1 MDIYVPLLFLS
12 PFTFSSSGF
21 LMPGMLRFRAW
32 PVLLLLFSPM
42 AVAVAQVLPDPT
54 PPPPVDTITPV
65 PLPAIPYGVE
75 SLNADMP
82 KELKIDNKGGK
93 IEGDSKTGIHLGGP
107 VKIVGDN
114 GLEVF
119 SDTADLDLK
128 AKTLT
133 LVGNVTVYQGDAM
146 QRGTKAVYYYERKFL
161 DTTDLRASVDP
172 LLLESGKFIVEK
184 RGDKQ
189 VFVGTDAGI
198 TTDDSEHPNFWFRGK
213 KTTIYPNDKVVF
225 DGLRVYV
232 GDTPVFWLPYLSQP
246 LDGELGYHFLP
257 GARSTWGPFLLNTYG
272 IMLGGKTDPITGENK
287 DAWLLSRWHLDLRA
301 ERGVGTGVD
310 LADTRIDEKKGE
322 ITGFSAY
329 YLYDLDPTANP
340 TGIPRGYVNENRY
353 KLQLKHRWS
362 PDFEK
367 DVNWRVDTNINYL
380 SDRYYIQDF
389 EKARYQTDPEP
400 DNTVGI
406 YRRDD
411 SSLLSV
417 LMRFRVNDFYRSDTR
432 LPEITYDQAR
442 APWFGLPVL
451 HEGTT
456 SLGYIGEQADPTV
469 AAIINP
475 LSGMSASDPA
485 AQRLL
490 GQLSGYELTLAQS
503 MLALPPGDPRRAALR
518 TQLLDPSFV
527 RFHTYQEFSMPM
539 MLGGFLS
546 LTPQAGIGYLSYGDV
561 AGPAGG
567 LDRVQLHGGM
577 ESSLKFSRD
586 LGSCQSST
594 WGIDGLKHV
603 FQPYAT
609 WSVVSTNDF
618 SLGDPSVDSLTPT
631 TRPQPLDPMRFTA
644 LDQMQSWNIL
654 RLGTRNRLLTQRDGQ
669 SYEWLYLDTYMDA
682 FIKDPESQRTVSNL
696 YNDVRWR
703 PLPWL
708 GVDMETQFPVVRDSA
723 GFSEVNS
730 RIHFIP
736 SDRFDISLGYRWLS
750 GHPVLTD
757 SNHYNLDTYTRL
769 SENWGFGTRHSLELV
784 DRTLEYQE
792 YTIHR
797 DLGNWVFGLGVS
809 SRDNGVQKD
818 HAIILN
824 ITLKDFPAST
834 MSF

>member
-1 MDIYVPLLFLS
+1 
-12 PFTFSSSGF
+12 
-21 LMPGMLRFRAW
+21 MPGMLRFRAW
-32 PVLLLLFSPM
+32 PVLPLLLLPLTAS
-42 AVAVAQVLPDPT
+42 VAQVLPDST
-54 PPPPVDTITPV
+54 SPPPVDTITPV
-65 PLPAIPYGVE
+65 PLPSIPYGAE
-75 SLNADMP
+75 SLNLDMP

-93 IEGDSKTGIHLGGP
+93 IEGDPKTGVHLGGP
-107 VKIVGDN
+107 IKVVGDN
-114 GLEVF
+114 GMEMF
-119 SDTADLDLK
+119 SDTAVLDLK
-128 AKTLT
+128 LKTVT
-133 LVGNVTVYQGDAM
+133 LVGNVTVYQGDTM
-146 QRGTKAVYYYERKFL
+146 QRGTKAVYFYERKFL
-161 DTTDLRASVDP
+161 DTTELRASVDP
-172 LLLESGKFIVEK
+172 LLLESGKFTVEQ

-189 VFVGTDAGI
+189 VFVGRDAGI
-198 TTDDSEHPNFWFRGK
+198 TTDDTEHPDFWFRGK
-213 KTTIYPNDKVVF
+213 KTTIYPNDRVVF
-225 DGLRVYV
+225 NNLRLYV
-232 GDTPVFWLPYLSQP
+232 GDVPVFWFPYLSQP
-246 LDGELGYHFLP
+246 LDAELGYHFIP

-272 IMLGGKTDPITGENK
+272 IMLGGKTDPDTGEKK
-287 DAWLLSRWHLDLRA
+287 DAWLLSRWHMDLRA
-301 ERGVGTGVD
+301 SRGVGTGVD
-310 LADTRIDEKKGE
+310 FADPRIDEKKGE
-322 ITGFSAY
+322 ISGFGAY
-329 YLYDLDPTANP
+329 YLNDMNP
-340 TGIPRGYVNENRY
+340 SATRSGIPRGYVDEDRF
-353 KLQLKHRWS
+353 KLQLKHRWTA
-362 PDFEK
+362 DFEK
-367 DVNWRVDTNINYL
+367 DVDWRIDTNITYL
-380 SDRYYIQDF
+380 SDRHYIEDF
-389 EKARYQTDPEP
+389 EMDRYQTDPEP

-432 LPEITYDQAR
+432 LPEITYDRAR

-475 LSGMSASDPA
+475 LSAIDPKNA
-485 AQRLL
+485 TGPDAQRLL

-503 MLALPPGDPRRAALR
+503 MLALPLSDPRRAAIR

-561 AGPAGG
+561 AGPASG

-577 ESSLKFSRD
+577 EASVKFTRD
-586 LGSCQSST
+586 LGSYQDYS

-603 FQPYAT
+603 FQPYAN

-618 SLGDPSVDSLTPT
+618 TMGDPSVDSLTPT

-654 RLGTRNRLLTQRDGQ
+654 RWGARNRLLTQRDGQ

-682 FIKDPESQRTVSNL
+682 FIRDPESQRTVSNL

-708 GVDMETQFPVVRDSA
+708 GLDMETQFPVISGGS
-723 GFSEVNS
+723 GFSELNS
-730 RIHFIP
+730 RLHFIP
-736 SDRFDISLGYRWLS
+736 SDRFDFSLGYRWLS
-750 GHPVLTD
+750 GHPVLD
-757 SNHYNLDTYTRL
+757 NSDHFNLETYTRL
-769 SENWGFGTRHSLELV
+769 SENWGFGTRHSLELI
-784 DRTLEYQE
+784 DKTLEYQE

-797 DLGNWVFGLGVS
+797 DLGNWVFGVGVS
-809 SRDNGVQKD
+809 SRDNRVQKD
-818 HAIILN
+818 YAVVLN

-834 MSF
+834 VPF